1 MSNKAVNDIATTQND
16 VLQAKGKE
24 NNFFI
29 PKEQVIPDTKN
40 QNLANPFNEADILNA
55 NLDKKNVSL
64 NEEPQINSSL
74 ISKLSNVKEKAIN
87 VGTKAFSIASELAN
101 KSLETTKFSKKE
113 ENTGPVAHSEE
124 EVENKTKIEPT
135 FFSNDSDNLK
145 TFSTNLQDSNKI
157 EENITIPSFLRRNKD

>member
-1 MSNKAVNDIATTQND
+1 MK
-16 VLQAKGKE
+16 
-24 NNFFI
+24 
-29 PKEQVIPDTKN
+29 
-40 QNLANPFNEADILNA
+40 
-55 NLDKKNVSL
+55 
-64 NEEPQINSSL
+64 EEPQINSSL

-113 ENTGPVAHSEE
+113 ETIGPVAHSEE
-124 EVENKTKIEPT
+124 ELENKTKIEPT

-145 TFSTNLQDSNKI
+145 TFSTNLQESNNT